1 MLITA
6 VEQYIATRR
15 ALGFKLVEQNRRLR
29 HFAAFAAA
37 RGEDHVRVA
46 TVLEWAAQ
54 APSPHARHIRCRDLR
69 RFARFAHA
77 EDPLHERIVG
87 DPLPH
92 RWRRPLPHIYTA
104 DEIGRMLAA
113 ARSIRETFSMKRQIV
128 ATFVGLVATTG
139 MRFSEALRLRLDDIH
154 PDGHLV
160 VRMTKFRKSR
170 LVPLHATTREALAR
184 YLAKR
189 RRQKGQNVYL
199 FPASRGNTHVSE
211 PTMRNAFH
219 EAQEI
224 AGIAKRNGRFPRVH
238 DLRHTFATRS
248 LERCAHRGKDVARH
262 HLALTTYLGHA
273 NPQDTYWYLQATPS
287 LMQDT
292 ASATE
297 SLMWTVTP

>member
-6 VEQYIATRR
+6 VEQYISTRR
-15 ALGFKLVEQNRRLR
+15 ALGFKLVDPGRRLR

-37 RGEDHVRVA
+37 RGEDHVKIA
-46 TVLEWAAQ
+46 TALEWAAE

-69 RFARFAHA
+69 RFAQFAHA

-104 DEIGRMLAA
+104 DEIARILTAA
-113 ARSIRETFSMKRQIV
+113 GSIRETFSMKRQIV
-128 ATFVGLVATTG
+128 ATFVGLVAATG

-154 PDGHLV
+154 PDGHLI

-170 LVPLHATTREALAR
+170 LVPLHVTTREALTR
-184 YLAKR
+184 YIVER
-189 RRQKGQNVYL
+189 RGRQGQNVYL
-199 FPASRGNTHVSE
+199 FPAPRGNTHVSE
-211 PTMRNAFH
+211 PTVRTAFH

-224 AGIAKRNGRFPRVH
+224 AGISKRDGRSPRIH

-248 LERCAHRGKDVARH
+248 LERCAHQGKDVARH
-262 HLALTTYLGHA
+262 HVALTTYMGHA
-273 NPQDTYWYLQATPS
+273 CPQATFWYLQATPS

-292 ASATE
+292 SAATE
-297 SLMWTVTP
+297 ALMWTVKP